1 MRHNLWD
8 ILPGWGRRSGLRQ
21 LNSGEI
27 SRKVGAYRLR
37 EWFFRHALALPA
49 FYIFFIYQGK
59 LCLFFN
65 NFFPWENVF
74 SFMTRDYDS
83 LLLSI
88 CTTFIQFTHIFWRFN
103 KNFLDIFFSKWYIVF
118 INWKNLRVLTERVEC
133 KPRGVGGLWEP
144 TVWAVFEIFRYW
156 PFFITFRAEIR
167 NTRQTGQY
175 FFQLIIVADRG
186 VNSNRSFSCY
196 AETKLPETV
205 QDVA

>member
-1 MRHNLWD
+1 MSEKGFLQDVRHNLWD

-27 SRKVGAYRLR
+27 SHKVGACRLR

-74 SFMTRDYDS
+74 SFITRDYDS

-103 KNFLDIFFSKWYIVF
+103 KNFLTFFSQNDILYSSI
-118 INWKNLRVLTERVEC
+118 ERTFEYWRKEWSANHVESEVC
-133 KPRGVGGLWEP
+133 GRRPS
-144 TVWAVFEIFRYW
+144 
-156 PFFITFRAEIR
+156 
-167 NTRQTGQY
+167 GQY
-175 FFQLIIVADRG
+175 LKYSDTGLFL
-186 VNSNRSFSCY
+186 
-196 AETKLPETV
+196 
-205 QDVA
+205 

>member
-1 MRHNLWD
+1 MRITYL
-8 ILPGWGRRSGLRQ
+8 
-21 LNSGEI
+21 LNCCQFHFPYFVQS
-27 SRKVGAYRLR
+27 
-37 EWFFRHALALPA
+37 LPA

-59 LCLFFN
+59 MCLFFN

-74 SFMTRDYDS
+74 SFITRDYDS

-175 FFQLIIVADRG
+175 FFQLIIVADRR

-196 AETKLPETV
+196 AETK
-205 QDVA
+205 D